1 MRSILDRH
9 LLMTFELRV
18 NYKAPSKEWIFL
30 GAGWSGR
37 DIRGPYISE
46 PAAWLDIEN
55 WALSQKFPSKLI
67 LMFSMSHRAG
77 VEAMVVRAAGVFGQ
91 SHVIV
96 GKHKQASMT
105 ISPCFRDPMLN
116 SVQII
121 LQPTFGPNNVIPV
134 SASTIDLVAL
144 DELRLSRECV

>member
-1 MRSILDRH
+1 
-9 LLMTFELRV
+9 MTFELHIS
-18 NYKAPSKEWIFL
+18 YKAPSKEWIFL

-67 LMFSMSHRAG
+67 LVFSMSHRAE
-77 VEAMVVRAAGVFGQ
+77 VDAMVVRAVGAFGQ

-105 ISPCFRDPMLN
+105 ISPCFRDPVLN
-116 SVQII
+116 SAKII

-134 SASTIDLVAL
+134 SGGTIDLVAL
-144 DELRLSRECV
+144 DELQLLRECV

>member
-1 MRSILDRH
+1 MADPHSQGVG
-9 LLMTFELRV
+9 MTFELHIS
-18 NYKAPSKEWIFL
+18 YKAPSKEWIFL

-37 DIRGPYISE
+37 DIRGLYISE

-67 LMFSMSHRAG
+67 LVFSMSHRAE
-77 VEAMVVRAAGVFGQ
+77 VDAMVVRAVGAFGQ

-105 ISPCFRDPMLN
+105 ISPCFRDPVLN
-116 SVQII
+116 FARII
-121 LQPTFGPNNVIPV
+121 LQPTFGPSNSISN
-134 SASTIDLVAL
+134 ALGTIDLIAL
-144 DELRLSRECV
+144 DELHLSRECV